1 MRFISEMVGFKW
13 DMIYQKDG
21 GMGYDL
27 SVRWWALSGIWFI
40 RKMVVWDTIYQWDGG
55 L

>member
-1 MRFISEMVGFKW
+1 MSFKW

-27 SVRWWALSGIWFI
+27 SVRWWALSGI
-40 RKMVVWDTIYQWDGG
+40 
-55 L
+55 

>member
-1 MRFISEMVGFKW
+1 MGYDLSERWWYGIRFISEMVGFKW

-27 SVRWWALSGIWFI
+27 SVRWWALSGI
-40 RKMVVWDTIYQWDGG
+40 
-55 L
+55 